1 MEHYLKTG
9 NENIHVAAILLSL
22 AIITGLVIVLASM
35 LKRGLRKDLITIA
48 KGKVMANRRK

>member
-22 AIITGLVIVLASM
+22 AIISGLVIVLASM
-35 LKRGLRKDLITIA
+35 LKRGLRKDFITIA